1 MQTYQVQNQQQ
12 DETINVI
19 TLAHCKTD
27 SGQVVPY
34 KQSPK
39 FNMLQKVSANIISI
53 KIHDNI

>member
-1 MQTYQVQNQQQ
+1 MNTNMQTYQVQNQQQ

-27 SGQVVPY
+27 SGHVVPY

-39 FNMLQKVSANIISI
+39 FNMLQKVSAIS
-53 KIHDNI
+53 